1 MFAKLLCKLLQRKT
15 YDVLAKKHTLLLLFV
30 GLIIVFVSTLRFG
43 ESLMEWS
50 KEKYSVV
57 FSPYSNNILGK
68 SYRNMLCQ
76 YVPIDVVYTWVNGSD
91 PLFLKELTKAK
102 EEYGFL
108 NSHLNCS
115 FSNCVKSHMV
125 LVRPQLPNSMTL
137 SDLEETDSMF
147 QHISNTFVVAS
158 QQKSYENVTV
168 LVFPSRNIA
177 EQVIA
182 KKMISVENQNYTLS
196 MAYIT
201 DNWGSQNTVL
211 LNSVFFL
218 TQLPYGYSDSNIL
231 EKLPSNVRSAI
242 SEVFIYEEKSLAVL
256 TLYDPDILDS
266 ILKLNNI
273 TFENKVASVSSAY
286 LVIELPA
293 DHEDIS
299 ASRFTDNEELR
310 YSLRS
315 LEKHAPWVQHI
326 YIITNGQ
333 IPYWLNLDN
342 PLVSIVTHEEIFPN
356 KSHLPTFSSPAIECH
371 LHRIPNLSQKFIY
384 LNDDVM
390 FGRDVWPEDFY
401 THTKGQ
407 KVYLSWPVPNC
418 AEGCPSSW
426 IRDGYCDKPCNNSQC
441 QWDGGD
447 CTADNPMLP
456 FQAVGMQQEGGVT
469 TYFHIRAFKN
479 YCNNECADTWL
490 ADRYCDKACNIR
502 ECGFDAGDCGLEN
515 FHKISQL
522 LLLPEQTFYYLPDGE
537 NVGYFNLTEFFN
549 SNYTLTDGLYE
560 ESPVIRT
567 IAISLK
573 YSVIGI
579 VLYPNHNATNL
590 TVTLK
595 GEFEQ
600 KPYEKQILLHAFTK
614 PLPTQTPVAENT
626 TILTQ
631 TEEAFTF
638 ESYVGNERF
647 PKIHSLDSNK
657 IYFKFQ
663 NVNASASQLPKNLT
677 AEINNLKQLEEAD
690 LLTHKGYLRRKAEM
704 IAKYINSVNE
714 SVDLLA
720 MLVTEKEDYFHTAKE
735 KLDHELKT
743 STVSEL
749 LPSKKEKFFE
759 TIRGMMTLKNQ
770 SSFPSK
776 SDAKHLWENLGK
788 IFVSDIL
795 KPQEKSSEDHVKVP
809 SKEPNTKSSASL
821 KDYFLRLSGA
831 KKDPISPKRTY
842 LTFNPTQRHLL
853 DTFGD
858 SLRHVNKLYN
868 EAFGYEARKVP
879 SHIAHFVDRNV
890 MSRLTDRFE
899 DAFIETSSHKIRSSN
914 DMQFAFSYYYFLMS
928 EMDAVEVEEIFND
941 FDTDS
946 SGTWS
951 DREIRTILT
960 RLYDLPLDF
969 TTVAGF
975 EQMIINCSLSTT
987 APLAEF
993 SVPHGER
1000 YYGSK
1005 LPTISL
1011 SLVKNCPPVCSLLLQ
1026 HFGNQKKNGFE
1037 IVGEEEVAFKM
1048 IHNNVSQVLIQIDD
1062 LRKHPKKF
1070 VCLNDNMN
1078 HGTQEAEV
1086 IRAVIQDFYE
1096 SLFPTRSQFEL
1107 SPEYRNRFLY
1117 VSELRDWRWTR
1128 DIIRIITYLTLGILI
1143 LFSIFS
1149 FWKSEMRAGER
1160 YPRLRTLQNRR
1171 NPQHV

>member
-1 MFAKLLCKLLQRKT
+1 MFATLLCKLLQRKT
-15 YDVLAKKHTLLLLFV
+15 YDVLAKKHTLLLLFI
-30 GLIIVFVSTLRFG
+30 GMIIVFVSTLRFG
-43 ESLMEWS
+43 ETLIEWS

-91 PLFLKELTKAK
+91 PLFLKELAKAK

-108 NSHLNCS
+108 NSHMNCS

-137 SDLEETDSMF
+137 SDLEETDSVF
-147 QHISNTFVVAS
+147 QHISSTFVVAS

-168 LVFPSRNIA
+168 LVFPSQHIA

-218 TQLPYGYSDSNIL
+218 TQLPYGYSDNNII
-231 EKLPSNVRSAI
+231 EKLPPNVRSAI

-256 TLYDPDILDS
+256 TLNDPDILDS

-342 PLVSIVTHEEIFPN
+342 PLVTIVTHEEIFPN

-390 FGRDVWPEDFY
+390 FGKDVWPEDFY

-456 FQAVGMQQEGGVT
+456 FQAMGMQQEGGVT
-469 TYFHIRAFKN
+469 TYFHVRAFKN

-502 ECGFDAGDCGLEN
+502 ECGYDAGDCGLEN

-522 LLLPEQTFYYLPDGE
+522 VLLPEQSFYSLPDGE
-537 NVGYFNLTEFFN
+537 NIGYFNLTDFFN
-549 SNYTLTDGLYE
+549 ANYTLTDGLYE
-560 ESPVIRT
+560 ESPVIR
-567 IAISLK
+567 IISISLK

-590 TVTLK
+590 TITLK
-595 GEFEQ
+595 GEFDQ
-600 KPYEKQILLHAFTK
+600 KPYEKKIFLYAFTK
-614 PLPTQTPVAENT
+614 PLKKQISGVENT

-638 ESYVGNERF
+638 ESFVGNERF
-647 PKIHSLDSNK
+647 PKIYSPDSNEK
-657 IYFKFQ
+657 FSKFQ
-663 NVNASASQLPKNLT
+663 NVNASASQLPVNLT
-677 AEINNLKQLEEAD
+677 AEINNLKQLKETNF
-690 LLTHKGYLRRKAEM
+690 LTHKGYLRKKAEI
-704 IAKYINSVNE
+704 IAKYINTENNTADVLS
-714 SVDLLA
+714 
-720 MLVTEKEDYFHTAKE
+720 MLVTEKDDYFQIVKG
-735 KLDHELKT
+735 KIDPELKT
-743 STVSEL
+743 STAFEL
-749 LPSKKEKFFE
+749 FPSKKEKFLE
-759 TIRGMMTLKNQ
+759 SVKEMMSLKNR
-770 SSFPSK
+770 SNFPSE
-776 SDAKHLWENLGK
+776 SDAKHVWENLSK
-788 IFVSDIL
+788 ILVPDIL
-795 KPQEKSSEDHVKVP
+795 KPQEKSLIDHVKTP
-809 SKEPNTKSSASL
+809 SREPDTKSSASL
-821 KDYFLRLSGA
+821 KNYFLKLSGA
-831 KKDPISPKRTY
+831 MKDPISPKRTY

-928 EMDAVEVEEIFND
+928 EMDSIEVEDIFKD
-941 FDTDS
+941 FDTDD

-951 DREIRTILT
+951 DREIRTVLT

-969 TTVAGF
+969 STVAGF
-975 EQMIINCSLSTT
+975 EQIITNCSLSN
-987 APLAEF
+987 
-993 SVPHGER
+993 
-1000 YYGSK
+1000 
-1005 LPTISL
+1005 L
-1011 SLVKNCPPVCSLLLQ
+1011 SL
-1026 HFGNQKKNGFE
+1026 
-1037 IVGEEEVAFKM
+1037 
-1048 IHNNVSQVLIQIDD
+1048 
-1062 LRKHPKKF
+1062 
-1070 VCLNDNMN
+1070 
-1078 HGTQEAEV
+1078 
-1086 IRAVIQDFYE
+1086 
-1096 SLFPTRSQFEL
+1096 
-1107 SPEYRNRFLY
+1107 
-1117 VSELRDWRWTR
+1117 
-1128 DIIRIITYLTLGILI
+1128 
-1143 LFSIFS
+1143 
-1149 FWKSEMRAGER
+1149 
-1160 YPRLRTLQNRR
+1160 
-1171 NPQHV
+1171 